1 MPHGTTRTTPT
12 EPTDDVGETAAP
24 RSAAEHCAAA
34 EELFA
39 HARALHPGNG
49 SARIP
54 AEAALEAER
63 CLEWAGMHLR
73 LAEAITAGAGL
84 VVAHRQLLANPDVR
98 LRNTPASYEA
108 RAWTALFEDQRDK
121 TGRSA

>member
-1 MPHGTTRTTPT
+1 MPHGTTPT

-39 HARALHPGNG
+39 HARALHPRNG
-49 SARIP
+49 ARIP

-63 CLEWAGMHLR
+63 CLEWAGMHVS

-84 VVAHRQLLANPDVR
+84 VLAHRQLLANPDVR
-98 LRNTPASYEA
+98 LHNTPASSEA
-108 RAWTALFEDQRDK
+108 HAWTALFEDQRDK
-121 TGRSA
+121 TGRLA